1 MSRTWHSSVDSLEP
15 REMSV
20 LERRKTKLV
29 EAGSHARLTLFGFSL
44 IASSVA
50 AFLSVVALNQPQAHY
65 ELGFAR
71 AKFTDNSGGSSQ
83 LALAE
88 KYGDLPL
95 RFETNLG
102 QVQPEVKFLA
112 RGANSVLFLAPTEAI
127 LALDIPPQRA
137 LQTDR
142 PRARLTLHRPGPRA
156 VLLRMTLVSANPKA
170 EVLGTNQLPCL
181 SNYFIGNDPAKW
193 RTAIPN
199 YAKVKYKDI
208 YPGVNLAFYGNHDR
222 LEYDFVA
229 FPGSTP
235 NRIKLRI
242 EGAEHLRIASSGF
255 LVMSTSAGDVYLER
269 PFVYQEK
276 DGVRERVRSDYFLAK
291 RDEVGFRLGRYDV
304 TRSLVIDPVLA
315 YSTFLG
321 GSGGS
326 AAFAVFVDS
335 QGNAYVAGTAQ
346 SGFPTTT
353 GVLQP
358 AYGGSGQFDTN
369 AFVSK
374 LNPSGD
380 GLLYSTY
387 LGGTNPSGA
396 SSPIGATAF
405 GVVVDS
411 QGNAY
416 VAGDTDSPNF
426 PVVNAFQSTLK
437 SNAGNAFVAKLNATG
452 TALTYSTYLGG
463 SGSEVAKGIAIDST
477 GHAYVTGSTSSA
489 DFPVVN
495 AFQSSPRTTFGT
507 AFVTK
512 FGIDGSSLI
521 YSTYL
526 GGSNS
531 DGASA
536 IAVDSMGSAYIAG
549 TTSSTDFPT
558 TGGAFQPVSKA
569 SQNVQNAF
577 FTKLNPVGSNLLYST
592 FLGGSQLTATSA
604 TAIALDPQNE
614 VYIAGMTAASS
625 SAASDFPTTPG
636 VTQSTLPSGDGA
648 DFVSK
653 IDPAGLGTSD
663 LVYSTFLG
671 GNNPKGMGNQASG
684 ISVDAN
690 GNALVTGRTSS
701 LNFPTTP
708 GAFQA
713 TLKSSSGNFNAFVSK
728 LNPTGTALLY
738 STYLGGSISDQS
750 LGIAADLA
758 GNVYVVGQSLSPD
771 FPTTPSA
778 FQPNHIAPSGAEDAF
793 VAKLAVSSVIIVTPS
808 SINFGNQLLNQQSPS
823 QVVTITNNSAAAVAF
838 SAPPSLSGPDASEF
852 ALTSDCG
859 ATLPSNANCRVTLN
873 FTPTTLGA
881 DNADL
886 SLFDSDPS
894 SPQIVPL
901 TGTGTVDFSISAPSS
916 ETVLAGSSVQI
927 LVTVTPLAG
936 STQIVNLSCAEAPAN
951 STCVVTPTSVTLDGT
966 NAAMATAT
974 IQTHAALPFRLPPS
988 PILRNLSAC
997 LLLTLFSL
1005 VLIGGRFK
1013 GRRRMTR
1020 LTFGVVVMGCLTF
1033 VGCSGGSGNT
1043 STPKG
1048 TTTLIIT
1055 GASGSQTHSA
1065 SVSLTVN

>member
-1 MSRTWHSSVDSLEP
+1 M
-15 REMSV
+15 
-20 LERRKTKLV
+20 V
-29 EAGSHARLTLFGFSL
+29 EAGWHARLTLFGFSL
-44 IASSVA
+44 IASSVV
-50 AFLSVVALNQPQAHY
+50 AFLSVVPLNQPQAHY

-71 AKFTDNSGGSSQ
+71 AKFTDNSGASSQ

-95 RFETNLG
+95 RFEANLG
-102 QVQPEVKFLA
+102 QVPPEVKFLA
-112 RGANSVLFLAPTEAI
+112 RGSNSALFLASTEAI

-142 PRARLTLHRPGPRA
+142 PRTRLTSHRPGSRT

-170 EVLGTNQLPCL
+170 EVLGTNRLPCL
-181 SNYFIGNDPAKW
+181 SNYFIGNDSAKW
-193 RTAIPN
+193 RTGVPN

-235 NRIKLRI
+235 DRIKLRI

-276 DGVRERVRSDYFLAK
+276 NGVRERVRGDYILAK

-304 TRSLVIDPVLA
+304 TRPLVIDPVLA

-396 SSPIGATAF
+396 SSPIDATAF
-405 GVVVDS
+405 GIVADS

-416 VAGDTDSPNF
+416 VTGYSNSPDF
-426 PVVNAFQSTLK
+426 PVVNAFQPTLK
-437 SNAGNAFVAKLNATG
+437 SAAGNAFVAKLNATG

-463 SGSEVAKGIAIDST
+463 SGSEVADGIAVDST
-477 GHAYVTGSTSSA
+477 GHAYVAGSTSSM

-495 AFQSSPRTTFGT
+495 AFQSSARNSFGT

-526 GGSNS
+526 GGSNA
-531 DGASA
+531 DTASA
-536 IAVDSMGSAYIAG
+536 IAVDSTGNTYVVGA
-549 TTSSTDFPT
+549 TSSTDFPT
-558 TGGAFQPVSKA
+558 TSGAFQPVSKA

-592 FLGGSQLTATSA
+592 FLGGSQLTTTSA
-604 TAIALDPQNE
+604 TALALDPRSE
-614 VYIAGMTAASS
+614 VYVVGWTAASF

-636 VTQSTLPSGDGA
+636 VIQPTLPSGDGA

-653 IDPAGLGTSD
+653 INPAGQGTSD

-671 GNNPKGMGNQASG
+671 GDNPKGAGDLASG
-684 ISVDAN
+684 VIVDAN
-690 GNALVTGRTSS
+690 GDAVITGRTTSS
-701 LNFPTTP
+701 NFPTTP
-708 GAFQA
+708 GAFQL
-713 TLKSSSGNFNAFVSK
+713 TLKSPPGGFNAVVSK
-728 LNPTGTALLY
+728 LNPTATALLY
-738 STYLGGSISDQS
+738 STYLGGSVSDQG
-750 LGIAADLA
+750 LGIAADLT
-758 GNVYVVGQSLSPD
+758 GSVYVVGQSLSPD
-771 FPTTPSA
+771 FPTTAGA
-778 FQPNHIAPSGAEDAF
+778 FQPNHLAPSGAQDAF
-793 VAKLAVSSVIIVTPS
+793 VAKLAINSVITVAPS
-808 SINFGNQLLNQQSPS
+808 FVDFGNQLLNQQSSS
-823 QVVTITNNSAAAVAF
+823 QVVTITNNS
-838 SAPPSLSGPDASEF
+838 SAPVTFSTSPSLTGPDASEF
-852 ALTSDCG
+852 TSTSDCG
-859 ATLPSNANCRVTLN
+859 ADLPPNANCDVTLN

-886 SLFDSDPS
+886 ALFDSDPS
-894 SPQIVPL
+894 SPQIVPI

-927 LVTVTPLAG
+927 PVTVTPLAE
-936 STQIVNLSCAEAPAN
+936 STQTVSLSCTGAPTNA
-951 STCVVTPTSVTLDGT
+951 TCTVTPTSVTLDGT
-966 NAAMATAT
+966 HSSAATAT
-974 IQTHAALPFRLPPS
+974 VQTSAALPFGLPHNRIPRNSSDRLP
-988 PILRNLSAC
+988 LA
-997 LLLTLFSL
+997 LLFLAFIAGLLKAKQRATSL
-1005 VLIGGRFK
+1005 A
-1013 GRRRMTR
+1013 
-1020 LTFGVVVMGCLTF
+1020 FGVVIVGCLVF
-1033 VGCSGGSGNT
+1033 IGCGGGSSGNT

-1048 TTTLIIT
+1048 TTTLVIT
-1055 GASGSQTHSA
+1055 GKSGSQTHSA
-1065 SVSLTVN
+1065 SISLTVD